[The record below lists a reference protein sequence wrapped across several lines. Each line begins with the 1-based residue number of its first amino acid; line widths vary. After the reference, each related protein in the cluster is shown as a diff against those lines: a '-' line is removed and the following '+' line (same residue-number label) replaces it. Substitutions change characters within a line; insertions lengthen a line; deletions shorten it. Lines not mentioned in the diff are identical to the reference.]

1 MKGASTIFLQSFI
14 LNMYTYLNC
23 ILEDISAK
31 PKNDGFCPKSQ
42 NTICTSAVSK
52 KIVF

>member
-1 MKGASTIFLQSFI
+1 MKGASTILLQSFI

-42 NTICTSAVSK
+42 NTIFLDTADVQ
-52 KIVF
+52 IVF